1 MKHTKPIRTVIIMF
15 VGMLLGLIILIT
27 LPNKNKEKYP
37 IHLFELPTPEV
48 SLQKGKST
56 VLQLILALKSKR
68 RIDQL
73 MLKDSLSA
81 ADSIEIRSIDQH
93 LNQLLHD

>member
-1 MKHTKPIRTVIIMF
+1 MKTTKPILTVIIMF

-27 LPNKNKEKYP
+27 VPNKKTERNP
-37 IHLFELPTPEV
+37 IHLFELPTPKV
-48 SLQKGKST
+48 SLQKGKSS

-81 ADSIEIRSIDQH
+81 TDSIEIRSIDQH